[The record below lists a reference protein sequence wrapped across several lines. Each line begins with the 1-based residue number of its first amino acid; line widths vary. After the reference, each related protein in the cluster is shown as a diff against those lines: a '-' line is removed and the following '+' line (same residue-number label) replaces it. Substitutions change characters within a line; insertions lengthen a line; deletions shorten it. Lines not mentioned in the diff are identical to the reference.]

1 MPIKEIVFDTN
12 TWITFFYNA
21 QFDKLLEIKFE
32 KGIIIYSCH
41 QQQLELAEVLQR
53 PKFTNK
59 INLPLGEYIDFYL
72 SIATITEVDESFDRL
87 EDTKDNY
94 IIDMAYTIKAD
105 HIISS
110 DRHLLSLKHLGRIQ
124 IISLTDFKRKMGL

>member
-32 KGIIIYSCH
+32 KGIIRYSCH

-53 PKFTNK
+53 SKFTNK